1 MNLDSLLTGIVYIS
15 LFFILFAL
23 GKFVYKLLH
32 RELDLNREMLEN
44 DNPAISLA
52 VTGYYA
58 GLLLSIGAAIVGPS
72 AGFVPDLIDLVIY
85 GVLSII
91 LLNLSSFICGL
102 FILTKFKINDE
113 LLRDRNQGTGAVVF
127 GVLLA
132 SGFVIYGSVS
142 GTGGTVWTAIGFWAL
157 GQLLL
162 VVAAFLYNFILPFD
176 LHMEI
181 EKDNVPAG
189 VSFAGALIAMGIVV
203 GLAAEGDF
211 VSWSESLPT
220 FLAYALI
227 GLVSLPLLRFLTDW
241 LLLPG
246 VRLSD
251 EIVGLKPDK
260 SREKRGP
267 NLGAAY
273 VEAFSYIA
281 GAYIIYWCI

>member
-1 MNLDSLLTGIVYIS
+1 VQPLWG
-15 LFFILFAL
+15 
-23 GKFVYKLLH
+23 
-32 RELDLNREMLEN
+32 
-44 DNPAISLA
+44 
-52 VTGYYA
+52 
-58 GLLLSIGAAIVGPS
+58 
-72 AGFVPDLIDLVIY
+72 
-85 GVLSII
+85 
-91 LLNLSSFICGL
+91 LSSFICGL

-211 VSWSESLPT
+211 VSWGESLPT

-246 VRLSD
+246 VKLSD

-260 SREKRGP
+260 SREERGP

-273 VEAFSYIA
+273 IEAFSYIA

>member
-15 LFFILFAL
+15 LFFLLFAL

-44 DNPAISLA
+44 DNPAVSLA

-72 AGFVPDLIDLVIY
+72 AGFIPDLIDLVIY

-102 FILTKFKINDE
+102 FILTRFKINDE

-211 VSWSESLPT
+211 VSWGESLPA

-251 EIVGLKPDK
+251 EIMGLKPDK
-260 SREKRGP
+260 SREERGP

-273 VEAFSYIA
+273 IEAFSYIA